1 MPAQRVASTRS
12 RRSRVVVLLPAL
24 LAAAGLTLSA
34 GTVSGAARTTS
45 SACSSSPG
53 VKPLIRGL
61 VDRSTAPPAA
71 GLDASS
77 VNVPWSALEPLGP
90 GLVQDNPIDQAI
102 AAGGCTPLRIRV
114 IAGMSTPAWVLAL
127 TGGVPVTDPDYHNM
141 GMAGQFWTVPY
152 GYWYD
157 NLEAEL
163 ANKYDQDPD
172 VAEFVVSRC
181 ALFYPEPDI
190 IGTSVPSND
199 TALLAAGY
207 STALDQT
214 CQQEEIDTSA
224 KDWQYTRIG
233 VSFNPYQ
240 VLMAIGTGYTK
251 SVDEAYTE
259 QMMAYCRYE
268 LGSRCVL
275 ENDSI
280 RDPISGL
287 TSEYAQMYA
296 AMTGASGPI
305 DLTLPNGSNVEVPLG
320 APLAFQTAVASK
332 IGDFWATLEWAR
344 ENHASSVELPLD
356 GTYPTSGTTAAWQ
369 TIGEVAQW
377 FEDVPTIATHT
388 VYAVQG
394 TPTTGVAVAQVKQL
408 DELAAED
415 TIAGYG
421 DVGSVPFDTVSA
433 SITWPTGV
441 SQPGLVSI
449 GGSSP
454 AASAVCSGERWC
466 DVTVYSGGYTFP
478 EEPITGAATA
488 SVTLTL
494 ATGEIAY
501 TPDDGVDIAGSA
513 PVTVTWAPLKLTSLS
528 VTPARSAPTA
538 KLTAHFVDR
547 DPLGVA
553 ADYTVDIGWGD
564 GTSTS
569 VPAIT
574 SGSGFAASAT
584 HRYRHTGT
592 DNVTI
597 TITDIGGAT
606 VAGKETIT
614 VR

>member
-1 MPAQRVASTRS
+1 MPAQRVDSRRS
-12 RRSRVVVLLPAL
+12 RRSLVGLLLPAL
-24 LAAAGLTLSA
+24 LAAAGLTVST
-34 GTVSGAARTTS
+34 GTVSGAARTAS

-61 VDRSTAPPAA
+61 VDRGTAPPAA

-77 VNVPWSALEPLGP
+77 INVPWGDLQTGPDSPLVP
-90 GLVQDNPIDQAI
+90 YNPIDQAI

-114 IAGMSTPAWVLAL
+114 LTGVSTPAWVLAL
-127 TGGVPVTDPDYHNM
+127 TGGGVPVTDPDNQTP
-141 GMAGQFWTVPY
+141 GMAGQFWRDEYETLY
-152 GYWYD
+152 ND
-157 NLEAEL
+157 LEAKL
-163 ANKYDQDPD
+163 AAAYDPDPD

-190 IGTSVPSND
+190 IGTSSASND
-199 TALLAAGY
+199 VALLDAGY
-207 STALDQT
+207 SEPADQT
-214 CQQEEIDTSA
+214 CQQEEIDTA
-224 KDWQYTRIG
+224 GADWPDTRIG

-240 VLMAIGTGYTK
+240 VLTGTATDYTTG
-251 SVDEAYTE
+251 VDEAYTE
-259 QMMAYCRYE
+259 QMMAYCRHT

-287 TSEYAQMYA
+287 TSAYAQMYA

-305 DLTLPNGSNVEVPLG
+305 YLTVNNLDVDVPLG
-320 APLAFQTAVASK
+320 APLAFQTAVAGK
-332 IGDFWATLEWAR
+332 IGDFWGTLEWAK

-356 GTYPTSGTTAAWQ
+356 GTYPTSGTTAPWQ
-369 TIGEVAQW
+369 TLGEVAQW
-377 FEDVPTIATHT
+377 FGDVPTITTGAVT
-388 VYAVQG
+388 AVQG
-394 TPTTGVAVAQVKQL
+394 TPTSGLAVAQVTL

-441 SQPGLVSI
+441 AQAGLVSI
-449 GGSSP
+449 AGSSP
-454 AASAVCSGERWC
+454 VTSAVCGAERWC

-478 EEPITGAATA
+478 EEPVTGTFA
-488 SVTLTL
+488 SVTLTI
-494 ATGEIAY
+494 ATGAIAY
-501 TPDDGVDIAGSA
+501 TPDDGVDIAGAAS
-513 PVTVTWAPLKLTSLS
+513 VTVTVPALELSSLT

-538 KLTAHFVDR
+538 KLTAGFVDL

-553 ADYTVDIGWGD
+553 ADYTVQIKWGD

-569 VPAIT
+569 VPATI
-574 SGSGFAASAT
+574 SGSGFATSAT
-584 HRYRHTGT
+584 HRYRHLGT
-592 DNVTI
+592 DTVTI
-597 TITDIGGAT
+597 TITDTGGAS
-606 VAGKETIT
+606 VSGHAPVT